1 MFSDSIKNVK
11 ISSKKDYQ
19 EFLKVRSSISKNN
32 QNLDDTIKKNLEAN
46 LISLSLFNG
55 KKQNIFNL
63 EKKIQSLDNAIY
75 LLKKS
80 NSEVWEYENYL
91 KTLESNKDFL
101 KDNISLRFKNL
112 KLELSNKNT
121 KKINPFLIKE
131 YQKGCEILN
140 IKDDLNIINK
150 INNSS
155 YFGKVNNKQNEN
167 LNDLNNRSYN

>member
-80 NSEVWEYENYL
+80 NSEVWE
-91 KTLESNKDFL
+91 
-101 KDNISLRFKNL
+101 
-112 KLELSNKNT
+112 
-121 KKINPFLIKE
+121 
-131 YQKGCEILN
+131 
-140 IKDDLNIINK
+140 
-150 INNSS
+150 
-155 YFGKVNNKQNEN
+155 
-167 LNDLNNRSYN
+167 